1 MDEGVLYEI
10 QWLGNSARV
19 SAIDPKTGI
28 EATIVAPANA
38 PEHEMKALARRK
50 LVYLLARREEGK
62 TGGGSGGSSGGG
74 AGGGKGG
81 IVV

>member
-1 MDEGVLYEI
+1 MEEGVLYEI

-28 EATIVAPANA
+28 EATIVAPAGA
-38 PEHEMKALARRK
+38 PEYEMKALARRK
-50 LVYLLARREEGK
+50 LAYLLARRQD
-62 TGGGSGGSSGGG
+62 GG
-74 AGGGKGG
+74 AGGGAAGGGRGG

>member
-1 MDEGVLYEI
+1 MDDGVLYEI

-19 SAIDPKTGI
+19 SAIDPKTGV

-38 PEHEMKALARRK
+38 TEFDMKALARRK
-50 LVYLLARREEGK
+50 LVYLLNRRK
-62 TGGGSGGSSGGG
+62 KSPQGGGS
-74 AGGGKGG
+74 AGDGRGG

>member
-28 EATIVAPANA
+28 EATIVAPATA
-38 PEHEMKALARRK
+38 SEYDMKAAARRK
-50 LVYLLARREEGK
+50 LVYLLTKREAGNP
-62 TGGGSGGSSGGG
+62 GGGS
-74 AGGGKGG
+74 GGGKGG

>member
-1 MDEGVLYEI
+1 MDDDVLYEI

-28 EATIVAPANA
+28 EATVVMPAGA
-38 PEHEMKALARRK
+38 MEHEMKTMARRK
-50 LVYLLARREEGK
+50 LAYLLARREEGD
-62 TGGGSGGSSGGG
+62 SGGG
-74 AGGGKGG
+74 KRGGGRGG

>member
-28 EATIVAPANA
+28 EATIVAPASA
-38 PEHEMKALARRK
+38 TEYEMKALARRK
-50 LVYLLARREEGK
+50 LVYLLTRRESGPK
-62 TGGGSGGSSGGG
+62 GSGP
-74 AGGGKGG
+74 AGGGRGG

>member
-28 EATIVAPANA
+28 EAIIVAPANA

-50 LVYLLARREEGK
+50 LVYLLAKQQEEKSGGS
-62 TGGGSGGSSGGG
+62 TGGGSGGGR
-74 AGGGKGG
+74 GG